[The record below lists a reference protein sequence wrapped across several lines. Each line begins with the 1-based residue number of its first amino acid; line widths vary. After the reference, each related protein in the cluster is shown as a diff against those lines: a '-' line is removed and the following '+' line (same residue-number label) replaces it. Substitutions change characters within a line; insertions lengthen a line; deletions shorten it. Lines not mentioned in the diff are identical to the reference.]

1 MEKNGSTFLMAL
13 GFFLVAVSPLWGN
26 KYLNIITG
34 LTLVG
39 CGYYFFEKEKIIL
52 MIDR

>member
-1 MEKNGSTFLMAL
+1 MEKNGATFLMAL

-34 LTLVG
+34 IALVG
-39 CGYYFFEKEKIIL
+39 LGYYFLKKKK
-52 MIDR
+52 